1 MAGLRA
7 HPFFASIHWQTLW
20 TDPAPP
26 LEAGL
31 VRREPPKHG
40 ADQKWE
46 DVGAAWDDLVNGQTM
61 QDGADGD
68 EDDFLV
74 PAGKVGWDGIGWAAD
89 AEGPEYELFGKR
101 EYEAVNVPPEDV
113 GPLGELP
120 SYAHK
125 PAELG
130 ARDLPSPDGA
140 SERTMLGALTPMS
153 NGHVNGVNGNGF
165 GSVNGNGFG
174 SVNGN
179 GFGSVNGN
187 GFGSV
192 NGTALYELPE
202 PEPSE
207 EDTHQKGGSS
217 ESDAGETVHGPVKSD
232 APEVNGKAHDP
243 PAKAGSKPVDMPAPV
258 RDAYATSSS
267 DGSPVEKLGA
277 ALEAMG
283 LNRGRNR
290 TRSPIRNEL
299 PAEPDW

>member
-1 MAGLRA
+1 MAALRA

-68 EDDFLV
+68 EGDFLV
-74 PAGKVGWDGIGWAAD
+74 PASKAGWDGISWAPD

-101 EYEAVNVPPEDV
+101 GYEAVNVPPEDV

-120 SYAHK
+120 IYAHK

-130 ARDLPSPDGA
+130 AQDLPSPDGA

-153 NGHVNGVNGNGF
+153 NGHVNGNGI
-165 GSVNGNGFG
+165 
-174 SVNGN
+174 
-179 GFGSVNGN
+179 
-187 GFGSV
+187 GSV

-207 EDTHQKGGSS
+207 EDTHQKGGSA
-217 ESDAGETVHGPVKSD
+217 ESDGGETVHGPVKSD
-232 APEVNGKAHDP
+232 TPEVNGKAHDP
-243 PAKAGSKPVDMPAPV
+243 PAKAGSKPVDVPTPV

-290 TRSPIRNEL
+290 TRSPIRNEV